1 MSVKILHCADL
12 HLDSPFE
19 SLPEDKALQMR
30 RELRRQLLYISD
42 IASSRGADI
51 VLMSGDL
58 LDSTVA
64 YYETHEALLDALSRI
79 SAQIFIAP
87 GNHDYFCAASP
98 YAFIDFP
105 DNVHIF
111 KSQEIQCVELPE
123 LNCRVYGA
131 GFTGTACAS
140 LLNGFAAPRDDMIN
154 LMVIHGNIMGDSY
167 NRITME
173 NIANSNL
180 DYLALGHIHSFSGIL
195 KEEQTYYAYPGCA
208 QGRGFDETGEKG
220 VIFGEVGKGT
230 ADLAFVPTAARK
242 YSELSVFLDSEKDII
257 ASIDSALTQ
266 EYADD
271 IVRIILTGEY
281 DGAVD
286 SAAVAEK
293 FSNRVFHLTV
303 KDRTRSPRDIWDG
316 LSEDT
321 LKGSFLRIMRKKYLE
336 AETDK
341 DRDMAVMA
349 VKYALAALENREEC

>member
-19 SLPEDKALQMR
+19 SLPEEKALQMR

-42 IASSRGADI
+42 IASSRCADI

-79 SAQIFIAP
+79 NAHVFIAP
-87 GNHDYFCAASP
+87 GNHDYFCPTSP
-98 YAFIDFP
+98 YSFIDFP
-105 DNVHIF
+105 ENVHIF
-111 KSQEIQCVELPE
+111 KSQEIECVHLPE
-123 LNCRVYGA
+123 LNCRVFGA
-131 GFTGTACAS
+131 GFTGPACAS
-140 LLNGFAAPRDDMIN
+140 LLNGFSAPDDGTVN

-167 NRITME
+167 NRITTE

-195 KEEQTYYAYPGCA
+195 KEGNTRYAYPGCA
-208 QGRGFDETGEKG
+208 QGRGFDETGDKG

-230 ADLAFVPTAARK
+230 AELSFIPTASRK
-242 YSELSVFLDSEKDII
+242 YVELEVLSDSKKDII
-257 ASIDSALTQ
+257 ASIENALTQ
-266 EYADD
+266 EYAND
-271 IVRIILTGEY
+271 IVRLVLAGEY
-281 DGAVD
+281 DGTIDA
-286 SAAVAEK
+286 SAVAEK
-293 FSNRVFHLTV
+293 FSSKVFHLIV
-303 KDRTRSPRDIWDG
+303 KDRTHSPRDIWEG

-341 DRDMAVMA
+341 DRDTAVMA
-349 VKYALAALENREEC
+349 VKYGLAALENREEC